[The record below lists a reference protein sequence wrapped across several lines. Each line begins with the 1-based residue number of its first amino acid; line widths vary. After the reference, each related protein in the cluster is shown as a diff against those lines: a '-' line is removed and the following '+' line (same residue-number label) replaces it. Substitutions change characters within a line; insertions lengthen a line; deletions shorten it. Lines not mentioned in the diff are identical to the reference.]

1 MAIRTGSALAF
12 DYQLLSVITR
22 EQLAALQRRYSGHL
36 LYMPEVMPLGHPIAC
51 LIGYEAAISCS
62 ARFGGLYFYITRS
75 LLIRQRNERVRWAR
89 AHGADSQTVAQVTG
103 ISQRT
108 VRRICEGEA
117 LANKKNPPFGLR
129 RRRLQ
134 AELQGLKRNDG
145 YTGRYRQNA
154 RAPGRG

>member
-1 MAIRTGSALAF
+1 MATCTGSAVAF
-12 DYQLLSVITR
+12 DYQLLKVITR

-36 LYMPEVMPLGHPIAC
+36 LYMPEVMPPGHPIAC

-117 LANKKNPPFGLR
+117 LANNNKPFGLR

-134 AELQGLKRNDG
+134 AELQGLKQNDG
-145 YTGRYRQNA
+145 HTRRYRQGA